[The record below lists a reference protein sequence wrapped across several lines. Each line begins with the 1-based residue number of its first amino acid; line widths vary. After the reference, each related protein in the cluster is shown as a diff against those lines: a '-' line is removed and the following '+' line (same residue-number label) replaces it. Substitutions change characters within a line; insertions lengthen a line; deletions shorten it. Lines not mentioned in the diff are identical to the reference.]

1 MSNFM
6 EIFSEKI
13 SQKKKKKI
21 KVVNLD
27 GFSFI
32 INIVSVYSKFFN
44 FIYEDGNKI
53 IIDKIMKKG
62 LYEKGKF
69 CKNSGVRFVVSV
81 LDISFEEYDLE
92 SIMKVDDEVRVV
104 LFLSLDFFQMMNLVV
119 RIFIQVF
126 FKVKYYL

>member
-1 MSNFM
+1 MSNIM

-81 LDISFEEYDLE
+81 LDISFEEDDLE
-92 SIMKVDDEVRVV
+92 SIMKVDDEARVV
-104 LFLSLDFFQMMNLVV
+104 LFLFLDFFQMMNLVV

>member
-1 MSNFM
+1 MNNFM

-81 LDISFEEYDLE
+81 LDISFEEDDLE

>member
-1 MSNFM
+1 MSEFM

-81 LDISFEEYDLE
+81 LDISFEEDDLE

>member
-81 LDISFEEYDLE
+81 LDISFEEDDLE
-92 SIMKVDDEVRVV
+92 SIMKVDDEARVV
-104 LFLSLDFFQMMNLVV
+104 LFLFLDFFQMMNLVV

>member
-1 MSNFM
+1 MGEFM

-69 CKNSGVRFVVSV
+69 CKNLGVRFVVSV
-81 LDISFEEYDLE
+81 LDISFEEDDLE

-104 LFLSLDFFQMMNLVV
+104 LFLFLDFFQMMNLVV

>member
-1 MSNFM
+1 MSEFM

-81 LDISFEEYDLE
+81 LDISFEEDDLE
-92 SIMKVDDEVRVV
+92 SIMKVDDEARVV
-104 LFLSLDFFQMMNLVV
+104 LFLFLDFFQMMNLVV

>member
-81 LDISFEEYDLE
+81 LDISFEEDDLE

>member
-1 MSNFM
+1 MSEFM

-69 CKNSGVRFVVSV
+69 CKNLGVRFVVSV
-81 LDISFEEYDLE
+81 LDISFEEDDLE

-104 LFLSLDFFQMMNLVV
+104 LFLFLDFFQMMNLVV

>member
-81 LDISFEEYDLE
+81 LDISFEEDDLE

-104 LFLSLDFFQMMNLVV
+104 LFLFLDFFQMMNLVV

>member
-1 MSNFM
+1 MSNIM

-81 LDISFEEYDLE
+81 LDISFEEDDLE

-104 LFLSLDFFQMMNLVV
+104 LFLFLDFFQMMNLVV

>member
-1 MSNFM
+1 MSEFM

-81 LDISFEEYDLE
+81 LDISFEEDDLE

-104 LFLSLDFFQMMNLVV
+104 LFLFLDFFQMMNLVV

>member
-1 MSNFM
+1 MSNIM

-81 LDISFEEYDLE
+81 LDISFEEDDLE

>member
-1 MSNFM
+1 MGEFM

-81 LDISFEEYDLE
+81 LDISFEEDDLE

-104 LFLSLDFFQMMNLVV
+104 LFLFLDFFQMMNLVV

>member
-1 MSNFM
+1 MSNIM

-81 LDISFEEYDLE
+81 LDISFEEDDLE
-92 SIMKVDDEVRVV
+92 SIMKVDDEAWVV
-104 LFLSLDFFQMMNLVV
+104 LFLFLDFFQMMNLVV